1 MTNTSNYIQIGKD
14 YRLTEIGG
22 LGSNFYQ
29 VWKQISGG
37 SYRKCNLQ
45 ITLLN
50 DIDFIKTQYIL
61 HMIISQ
67 FVGKKL
73 STRGYIL
80 SPRTFKEF
88 QNVAT
93 ENILHLATNINS
105 DETITIFHKTK

>member
-22 LGSNFYQ
+22 HGSNFYQ

-37 SYRKCNLQ
+37 GYRKAPLQ
-45 ITLLN
+45 ITVLN

-67 FVGKKL
+67 FVDKKL

-80 SPRTFKEF
+80 SQGAFKEF
-88 QNVAT
+88 QDVS
-93 ENILHLATNINS
+93 EDSIVHLASEINS